1 MTPAE
6 KDVAISAVMASHGD
20 DHLHVR
26 GRIKELRQVTL
37 LLVMVQTSSR
47 RWRTPPRCT
56 AAGGEEERPMKRNP
70 DGTFRGN
77 RSPSRITERM
87 LIARWV
93 ETEVI
98 RLKRMGIVSFETI
111 ADLLTQAGRGESVPV
126 TLPQGVN
133 FPPNYRISKMACSK
147 AYRRRM
153 EKEPNLAAAEHRR
166 LDTERCEEL
175 YLALQPGIR
184 KGDPR
189 SIDAAVKVLGH
200 KAEING
206 LKAPARVEM
215 TGKDGGPM
223 TIETF
228 RALCAEVEN
237 EGKPSADEE

>member
-1 MTPAE
+1 
-6 KDVAISAVMASHGD
+6 
-20 DHLHVR
+20 
-26 GRIKELRQVTL
+26 
-37 LLVMVQTSSR
+37 
-47 RWRTPPRCT
+47 
-56 AAGGEEERPMKRNP
+56 MKRNP

-77 RSPSRITERM
+77 RSPSRITDR
-87 LIARWV
+87 IVISRWV

-111 ADLLTQAGRGESVPV
+111 ADLLTRAGRGESVPV
-126 TLPQGVN
+126 TLPPGVT
-133 FPPNYRISKMACSK
+133 FPPNYRISKMGCSK

-153 EKEPNLAAAEHRR
+153 EKEPNLEAAEHRR

-175 YLALQPGIR
+175 FLALQPGIR

-189 SIDAAVKVLGH
+189 TIEAAVRVLGH

-223 TIETF
+223 TVASF
-228 RALCAEVEN
+228 RRLCEEVEAN
-237 EGKPSADEE
+237 GNTEEEPE

>member
-1 MTPAE
+1 
-6 KDVAISAVMASHGD
+6 
-20 DHLHVR
+20 
-26 GRIKELRQVTL
+26 
-37 LLVMVQTSSR
+37 
-47 RWRTPPRCT
+47 
-56 AAGGEEERPMKRNP
+56 MKRNP

-77 RSPSRITERM
+77 RSPSRITDRI
-87 LIARWV
+87 LISRWV

-111 ADLLTQAGRGESVPV
+111 AELLTRAGRGESVPV
-126 TLPQGVN
+126 TLPHGAV
-133 FPPNYRISKMACSK
+133 FPSNYRISKMGCSK

-175 YLALQPGIR
+175 YLALQAGIR

-189 SIDAAVKVLGH
+189 SVEAAVRVLGH
-200 KAEING
+200 KAELNG
-206 LKAPARVEM
+206 LKTPARVEM

-228 RALCAEVEN
+228 RELCEEVEN
-237 EGKPSADEE
+237 DGRPQEKE

>member
-1 MTPAE
+1 
-6 KDVAISAVMASHGD
+6 
-20 DHLHVR
+20 
-26 GRIKELRQVTL
+26 
-37 LLVMVQTSSR
+37 
-47 RWRTPPRCT
+47 
-56 AAGGEEERPMKRNP
+56 MKRNP

-77 RSPSRITERM
+77 RSPSRITDR
-87 LIARWV
+87 IVISRWV

-111 ADLLTQAGRGESVPV
+111 ADLLTRAGRGESVPV
-126 TLPQGVN
+126 TMPQGVR
-133 FPPNYRISKMACSK
+133 FPPNYRISKMGCSK

-175 YLALQPGIR
+175 FLALQPGIR

-189 SIDAAVKVLGH
+189 SIDAAVRVLGH

-206 LKAPARVEM
+206 LRTPARVEM

-228 RALCAEVEN
+228 RQMCEEVEN
-237 EGKPSADEE
+237 ERRLPDEE